1 MDWTE
6 LIDTAFKV
14 AGNNNKANQA
24 EAVRT
29 VEAAVIDGE
38 NPVASTAGRHPD
50 HFRKG
55 VLVLT
60 THRLLFL
67 KDGKPPV
74 PVPLT
79 AVTDATVTRTKL
91 NGDVLTVVALTGSHR
106 FEDVAKADVFAERL
120 REAARRA
127 RTAPPTKPTP
137 TDAAPRRAERRRS
150 TPRPAGAVGRP
161 ARLRRAHRRGVHPGQ
176 GPPDRLGPVRP
187 RGPAGPGATSY
198 GAGWKLAKAAS
209 RAWELAGEPQSA
221 SGVIQ

>member
-1 MDWTE
+1 MDWTD

-14 AGNNNKANQA
+14 AGNNSQANQA

-29 VEAAVIDGE
+29 VEAVVIDGE

-79 AVTDATVTRTKL
+79 AVTDATVARTKL
-91 NGDVLTVVALTGSHR
+91 NGDVLTIVALTGSHR
-106 FEDVAKADVFAERL
+106 FEDVAKADVFAEQL
-120 REAARRA
+120 REAARLA
-127 RTAPPTKPTP
+127 R
-137 TDAAPRRAERRRS
+137 
-150 TPRPAGAVGRP
+150 
-161 ARLRRAHRRGVHPGQ
+161 
-176 GPPDRLGPVRP
+176 
-187 RGPAGPGATSY
+187 
-198 GAGWKLAKAAS
+198 KAAS
-209 RAWELAGEPQSA
+209 AAGPAADTAPAELGAGDQLLGQLERLAALHGSGALTDEEFTRAKAR
-221 SGVIQ
+221 VIG